1 MKRIHMICGM
11 CGCADSFTFKIDPK
25 GNYDKNDNEIPA
37 VFISCGNCGTL
48 TGLDEVITEK
58 RKE

>member
-1 MKRIHMICGM
+1 MICGM